1 MIGVLIIHVPPCSH
15 PIDVPRAK
23 ASLASLIWTFPE
35 LVLPAISN
43 HGRVTRHY
51 QFDVRI
57 SIALHHLHAVPHK
70 EHDYCKRDVGDRLV
84 VKVNHVPKNITIH
97 WHGVRQVRSGWSD
110 GPSYITKCPI
120 QSGQSYVYNL
130 SMVGQKRNSILA
142 RTPLVVKGSSAWT
155 PHTFSLKVKAGK
167 SYLLRLINAAVNTGL
182 FFSIANHIITVFEA
196 DATYIKPFDSDIIL
210 IGQGQTTNRGHFSL
224 ARAPSNN
231 STLAG
236 ILEYDDD
243 NDTPASNRPMLKPTL
258 PDINDTSFV
267 SNLNT
272 KFRSLNSAKHPANVP
287 ETVDKSFFFTIGL
300 GSMLCPRNQTC
311 EGPNNRTKFSASM
324 NNISFPLPS
333 VAILEK
339 HFSGQEQ
346 DNNGVY
352 YTTDFPVVSLRA
364 FNYTGT
370 PPNNTMVKSGTKVVV
385 IPFNTRV
392 QVVLQD
398 TRCRESSVTSSWVQ
412 HVSLG
417 TGWVAIRF
425 LADDPG
431 VWLMHCHIDVHL
443 SWGTKLPPPP
453 ADLPKC

>member
-1 MIGVLIIHVPPCSH
+1 
-15 PIDVPRAK
+15 
-23 ASLASLIWTFPE
+23 
-35 LVLPAISN
+35 
-43 HGRVTRHY
+43 
-51 QFDVRI
+51 
-57 SIALHHLHAVPHK
+57 
-70 EHDYCKRDVGDRLV
+70 
-84 VKVNHVPKNITIH
+84 
-97 WHGVRQVRSGWSD
+97 
-110 GPSYITKCPI
+110 
-120 QSGQSYVYNL
+120 
-130 SMVGQKRNSILA
+130 
-142 RTPLVVKGSSAWT
+142 
-155 PHTFSLKVKAGK
+155 
-167 SYLLRLINAAVNTGL
+167 
-182 FFSIANHIITVFEA
+182 
-196 DATYIKPFDSDIIL
+196 
-210 IGQGQTTNRGHFSL
+210 
-224 ARAPSNN
+224 
-231 STLAG
+231 
-236 ILEYDDD
+236 
-243 NDTPASNRPMLKPTL
+243 MLKPTL
-258 PDINDTSFV
+258 PYINDTSFV

-412 HVSLG
+412 HVSL
-417 TGWVAIRF
+417 
-425 LADDPG
+425 
-431 VWLMHCHIDVHL
+431 
-443 SWGTKLPPPP
+443 
-453 ADLPKC
+453 